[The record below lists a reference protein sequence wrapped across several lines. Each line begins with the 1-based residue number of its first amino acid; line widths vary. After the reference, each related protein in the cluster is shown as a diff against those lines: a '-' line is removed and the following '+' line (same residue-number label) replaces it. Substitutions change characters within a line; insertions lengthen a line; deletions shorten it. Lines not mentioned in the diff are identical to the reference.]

1 MGTLR
6 SYDIEVVTD
15 EFGNETK
22 VYLAQGLVVNGVL
35 LGEPI
40 EIDGDPN
47 TAEWDDSRLPSG
59 TIYRDGTIEPDE
71 ETNEI

>member
-6 SYDIEVVTD
+6 SYDIEVVID

-47 TAEWDDSRLPSG
+47 TAEWDDSALPNG
-59 TIYRDGTIEPDE
+59 TIDRAGIVTPDE
-71 ETNEI
+71 EEVI

>member
-6 SYDIEVVTD
+6 SFDIEIVTD
-15 EFGNETK
+15 ELGNETK

-40 EIDGDPN
+40 ELDNNPL

-59 TIYRDGTIEPDE
+59 TIYRDGTIVLDEEPDA
-71 ETNEI
+71 